1 MATITQKDYN
11 TYSLKYPEE
20 WRNYKEKYMSITRF
34 ANSIINKCNDSVN
47 ELISKLEGCR
57 LVCLTQIK
65 HIKRYLQ
72 VKSDFKEKKIGY
84 IVNTWMFKEAKE
96 RYLQYIIK
104 NGGVLAYDLFK
115 REFKI
120 QLEFERNLEMIEFW
134 EESAKKRL
142 NSINKVIDNKVRA
155 YKAELQVL
163 KQELE
168 SIEFP
173 HELTQVEKLEKLK
186 QELETIPRNPYEEL
200 FQEFSKYETL

>member
-1 MATITQKDYN
+1 
-11 TYSLKYPEE
+11 
-20 WRNYKEKYMSITRF
+20 
-34 ANSIINKCNDSVN
+34 
-47 ELISKLEGCR
+47 
-57 LVCLTQIK
+57 
-65 HIKRYLQ
+65 
-72 VKSDFKEKKIGY
+72 
-84 IVNTWMFKEAKE
+84 MFKEAKE

>member
-1 MATITQKDYN
+1 MATITQKDYIA
-11 TYSLKYPEE
+11 YSLKYPEE
-20 WRNYKEKYMSITRF
+20 WRNYKEKYRSTAQF
-34 ANSIINKCNDSVN
+34 ANSIMKKCDNLTN
-47 ELISKLEGCR
+47 ELIKKLNGCR
-57 LVCLTQIK
+57 LVCSTQIK
-65 HIKRYLQ
+65 HIKLYLKVTRQ
-72 VKSDFKEKKIGY
+72 KEHEKINY

-96 RYLQYIIK
+96 RYLQYCSRI
-104 NGGVLAYDLFK
+104 GGLEAYNIFK

-120 QLEFERNLEMIEFW
+120 QLEFERNYDLFDSWKKWGRKKLDLIN
-134 EESAKKRL
+134 EE
-142 NSINKVIDNKVRA
+142 IDNKVRA
-155 YKAELQVL
+155 YKAELQIL